1 MRKIT
6 RMNPCH
12 QAEAG
17 LQAPSDTHHLP
28 PTLPIL
34 DKFCPQLSPLLVSAD
49 YLGGGGVTQTIILEQ
64 IPVIRLFSGH
74 GLCPCSFSVNT
85 GLGSNK
91 RNQVDHLSAKH
102 TLSGPL

>member
-6 RMNPCH
+6 RMNHCH

-17 LQAPSDTHHLP
+17 LQAPSD
-28 PTLPIL
+28 
-34 DKFCPQLSPLLVSAD
+34 KFCPQLSPLLVSVD
-49 YLGGGGVTQTIILEQ
+49 YLGWGGVAQTIILEQ

-74 GLCPCSFSVNT
+74 GLCTCSFSVKT